1 MPLVQIAY
9 ASSAAEPFTKE
20 ELVEL
25 LKKSRQKNQE
35 SGITG
40 LLLYKAGNFLQIL
53 EGESSIIKETLAR
66 IEVDPRHRGFLII
79 FKRNV
84 EEREFPDWSMA
95 FRNLNDPETDR
106 LPGYNEFLN
115 LSFDPELLQEDSSHI
130 ERLIGTFANAIR

>member
-35 SGITG
+35 RGITG
-40 LLLYKAGNFLQIL
+40 LLLYKEGNFLQIL
-53 EGESSIIKETLAR
+53 EGESPIIRETLQR
-66 IEVDPRHRGFLII
+66 IEADPRHRGFLTI

-95 FRNLNDPETDR
+95 FRNLNDPEIDR
-106 LPGYNEFLN
+106 IPGYNEFLN
-115 LSFDPELLQEDSSHI
+115 LKFDPESLQEDSSSV
-130 ERLIGTFANAIR
+130 ERLIGTFAKAIR